1 MQPTLF
7 LRRVLGLDALTCLA
21 MGALLS
27 VASQPLAPILGLPA
41 ELLFW
46 AGILLLPTAAFM
58 GFLAT
63 RQAPPALLVWVV
75 ILGNLGWAIESFV
88 VIGQLGASITPL
100 GSGPICQAVMG
111 ISAKMPIEPS
121 PTSAAATVPSRNVR
135 GRAGARRQAATATPF
150 CSKRL

>member
-7 LRRVLGLDALTCLA
+7 LRRVLGFDALSCLG
-21 MGALLS
+21 MGAVLS
-27 VASQPLAPILGLPA
+27 VASQPLAPVFGLPA

-63 RQAPPALLVWVV
+63 RQAPPPLLVWLV

-88 VIGQLGASITPL
+88 VIGQLGASLTPL
-100 GSGPICQAVMG
+100 GTAFVAVQALAVLALAG
-111 ISAKMPIEPS
+111 LEY
-121 PTSAAATVPSRNVR
+121 VGLRRVR
-135 GRAGARRQAATATPF
+135 GTVAA
-150 CSKRL
+150 

>member
-7 LRRVLGLDALTCLA
+7 LRRVLGFDALTCLA
-21 MGALLS
+21 MGAMLS

-63 RQAPPALLVWVV
+63 RQAPPTLLVWVV
-75 ILGNLGWAIESFV
+75 ILGNLGWVIESFV
-88 VIGQLGASITPL
+88 VIGQLGSSITPL
-100 GSGPICQAVMG
+100 GTAFVAAQALAVLTLAG
-111 ISAKMPIEPS
+111 LEYVGLRRSRG
-121 PTSAAATVPSRNVR
+121 TVAA
-135 GRAGARRQAATATPF
+135 
-150 CSKRL
+150 